1 MLYKK
6 TFRVHWLPVIRGSI
20 QGARRS
26 DRGERMASLRED
38 IFGQASGDFA
48 VDLGTTTTRVY
59 RRGAGIVLSQPSM
72 VAFRRGD
79 GGMARLLD
87 AGSGAHRMF
96 GRTPAGIDVIRPLRE
111 GVVVDLAAGAR
122 MLRSFFDSISRS
134 AHGPLR
140 IIMGVPAGGSVR
152 DRDNAR
158 AVARMAGADEVYL
171 MEEPLALAI
180 GAGADAADL
189 WGTLV
194 VDVGGGTTEVAL
206 VASGGIQCLRTVPV
220 GGDAMDAAIAGYLER
235 ERGGLVGERTAE
247 DLKIRLGAA
256 ADDGPPERAR
266 VRGRGVARGL
276 PMEISVSSREVC
288 AALREP
294 VAAIAAAV
302 RSCLDGIPSTVS
314 LDLLDRGILM
324 GGGGSLL
331 RGMDRV
337 LEREVLLPVTRVR
350 DPLSCVARGSAA
362 GLDYLGVLRKV
373 ERG

>member
-1 MLYKK
+1 
-6 TFRVHWLPVIRGSI
+6 
-20 QGARRS
+20 
-26 DRGERMASLRED
+26 MASLRED
-38 IFGQASGDFA
+38 MFGQGFGDFA

-72 VAFRRGD
+72 VAFRRD
-79 GGMARLLD
+79 EGGPARLLD
-87 AGSGAHRMF
+87 AGSGARRMF
-96 GRTPAGIDVIRPLRE
+96 GRTPAGIDVVRPLRE
-111 GVVVDLAAGAR
+111 GVVVDPAAGAQ
-122 MLRSFFDSISRS
+122 MLRSFFDSIPGCAHRS
-134 AHGPLR
+134 MR
-140 IIMGVPAGGSVR
+140 IIIGVPAGGSGR

-158 AVARMAGADEVYL
+158 AVARMAGAGEVYL

-206 VASGGIQCLRTVPV
+206 VASGGIQCLRSVPV
-220 GGDAMDAAIAGYLER
+220 GGDAMDAAIVGYLER
-235 ERGGLVGERTAE
+235 ERGVLVGERTAE
-247 DLKIRLGAA
+247 ELKIRLGAA
-256 ADDGPPERAR
+256 TDDSSAERTR

-276 PMEISVSSREVC
+276 PVEISVSSREVC

-302 RSCLDGIPSTVS
+302 RSCLDGISPAVS

-331 RGMDRV
+331 RGLDRA
-337 LEREVLLPVTRVR
+337 LEREVLLPVARVS
-350 DPLSCVARGSAA
+350 DPFSCVARGSAA
-362 GLDYLGVLRKV
+362 VLDYLGVLRRV
-373 ERG
+373 EQG